1 MSSVLPLKDNRRA
14 LFAALLYSVSST
26 LLNLANKVVFSKAS
40 FNFPWGT
47 IAIQNIVSLLALAS
61 YLIIAPQAT
70 FRLDFDLLRRL
81 VFPMWCFCLF
91 LYSNANALRFVSLP
105 VLTVL
110 KSFAPLGVS
119 IMEVLFFK
127 DILTK
132 DAVFCMIMVVASNY
146 VTAYNDVEFSP
157 EGYAW
162 AGINVAS
169 NIAYLLTLRRCLSEN
184 YDSVQLALHSTLVS
198 SMLIVPISVVHGDFP
213 SLVYSLLETSQ
224 KSMLIVPI
232 SVVHGDFPSLVY
244 SLLETS
250 QKFRIFFFGSGLL
263 AAGIS
268 ISTFWC
274 LAETNGSTLSF
285 LGAMNKIPIVLLGS
299 YLFESHITLLGWV
312 GIFMSI
318 FAGYFFAR
326 SKVPKHMTPKSTQEQ
341 SPTMDTIETQTGRDL
356 DSENEGDSPRRR

>member
-224 KSMLIVPI
+224 KYDVQRRREGTMPLR
-232 SVVHGDFPSLVY
+232 DLCSLA
-244 SLLETS
+244 LTLHCHR
-250 QKFRIFFFGSGLL
+250 FRIFFFGSGLL

-285 LGAMNKIPIVLLGS
+285 LGAMNKVSLRLAS
-299 YLFESHITLLGWV
+299 E
-312 GIFMSI
+312 
-318 FAGYFFAR
+318 
-326 SKVPKHMTPKSTQEQ
+326 SKVASGREPGERLEAGQWSIGLLRLRFTKLIVCGTPS
-341 SPTMDTIETQTGRDL
+341 
-356 DSENEGDSPRRR
+356 

>member
-1 MSSVLPLKDNRRA
+1 MHMSSVLAPVKDNRRA

-70 FRLDFDLLRRL
+70 FRFDFGLLRRL

-91 LYSNANALRFVSLP
+91 LYSNAKALRFISLP

-127 DILTK
+127 DLLTK

-146 VTAYNDVEFSP
+146 VTAYNDVEFSL
-157 EGYAW
+157 EGYVW

-224 KSMLIVPI
+224 K
-232 SVVHGDFPSLVY
+232 
-244 SLLETS
+244 
-250 QKFRIFFFGSGLL
+250 FRIFFFGSGLL
-263 AAGIS
+263 AAGIT

-326 SKVPKHMTPKSTQEQ
+326 SKVPKHMTPQSTQEQ
-341 SPTMDTIETQTGRDL
+341 SPTMEAIETKTGRDL
-356 DSENEGDSPRRR
+356 DSESEEDSPRRR

>member
-1 MSSVLPLKDNRRA
+1 
-14 LFAALLYSVSST
+14 
-26 LLNLANKVVFSKAS
+26 
-40 FNFPWGT
+40 
-47 IAIQNIVSLLALAS
+47 
-61 YLIIAPQAT
+61 
-70 FRLDFDLLRRL
+70 
-81 VFPMWCFCLF
+81 
-91 LYSNANALRFVSLP
+91 
-105 VLTVL
+105 
-110 KSFAPLGVS
+110 
-119 IMEVLFFK
+119 MEVLFFK

-198 SMLIVPISVVHGDFP
+198 
-213 SLVYSLLETSQ
+213 
-224 KSMLIVPI
+224 SMLIVPI